1 MELDDIHEY
10 MLLAIIVV
18 LITLLN
24 STFLGMS
31 IFACICNVFFVF
43 TFFPLNE
50 LHFSFGQIEADVCFH
65 PGYNWKT
72 TSTFVYGM
80 TYVGY
85 KIVIPFNPG
94 NLPDTWLNQI
104 EPCKV
109 G

>member
-1 MELDDIHEY
+1 MECP
-10 MLLAIIVV
+10 
-18 LITLLN
+18 
-24 STFLGMS
+24 FLH
-31 IFACICNVFFVF
+31 VFVMFSLCSL
-43 TFFPLNE
+43 FFPPNE

-85 KIVIPFNPG
+85 KIVIPSNPG
-94 NLPDTWLNQI
+94 NLLDTWLNQI
-104 EPCKV
+104 EPCRV